1 MKSVTKL
8 GRIGTMLGGI
18 ADIKKLS
25 LFDYPDIL
33 VYVDRFC
40 PECGSP
46 LSVKRANGVE
56 VETCLNQR
64 CSYFRMGRSS
74 KALPSDE

>member
-1 MKSVTKL
+1 MA
-8 GRIGTMLGGI
+8 GGI
-18 ADIKKLS
+18 ANTNKLS

-46 LSVKRANGVE
+46 LSVKKANGAE

-64 CSYFRMGRSS
+64 CSYFRVRRSS
-74 KALPSDE
+74 KVLSSDD